1 MELKLWDYDTTSSSD
16 EMGAVTVDLEGGAQ
30 TFTLPDQSG
39 GIFGGEGEITVKVE
53 VWDAAPSAGYTWGA
67 AHHGPPT
74 DSYTPFCT
82 SSCWSKDDFLQAH
95 PECEVGYIK
104 WSEAADLV
112 APDAPKM
119 RLTHMKAAGILALA
133 CIGIIAVAVRRR
145 HQPAAQAEEPTAP
158 AML

>member
-1 MELKLWDYDTTSSSD
+1 M
-16 EMGAVTVDLEGGAQ
+16 MRVD
-30 TFTLPDQSG
+30 PVD
-39 GIFGGEGEITVKVE
+39 
-53 VWDAAPSAGYTWGA
+53 DATDPVDDIV
-67 AHHGPPT
+67 PP
-74 DSYTPFCT
+74 
-82 SSCWSKDDFLQAH
+82 Q
-95 PECEVGYIK
+95 VGYIK